1 MKNPLL
7 DREIAI
13 IGYAETK
20 IARRSG
26 KTAYE
31 LAGEIMDQI
40 AERTGVVPADID
52 GLATVQ
58 THSEACNP
66 FWAPFLGDHLGLSL
80 NWTQTTGNGGRLAGR
95 QCCARRRRD
104 PGWAVRDGAV
114 L

>member
-7 DREIAI
+7 DRDIAI
-13 IGYAETK
+13 ISYAETK

-40 AERTGVVPADID
+40 ARRTGVVPGEID

-58 THSEACNP
+58 THSEAANP
-66 FWAPFLGDHLGLSL
+66 FWAPFF
-80 NWTQTTGNGGRLAGR
+80 WTM
-95 QCCARRRRD
+95 
-104 PGWAVRDGAV
+104 PP
-114 L
+114 